1 MERKWWTLI
10 VACLATFMLL
20 IDITVVNV
28 ALPDIQSSLHAS
40 FSDLQWVVDAYAL
53 TLAALLLTAGSLGD
67 RIGRKL
73 VFAVGLGLFVAA
85 SLLCGLATSPTF
97 LNLARALQG
106 VGGAVMFAQSLAL
119 IAEDFHGRERGT
131 AFGIWGATIGA
142 AVAVGPL
149 VGGILTEGI
158 GWEWIFFVNIPIGIA
173 TIALT
178 MRFVHES
185 RDEAA
190 RRLDIPG
197 TFLFSGA
204 LFALVFALIRG
215 NAEGWGSGL
224 IVGLLL
230 GAVALLVVFVVVEHR
245 IDDPMFDLSL
255 FRVPAF
261 CGVSIAAFALSSS
274 MFAMFLYLTL
284 YVQNILGFSPLEAG
298 LRFLPITLVS
308 FFVAPVAGQLT
319 GRIQV
324 RYLLGGGLLL
334 VSIGLALMHG
344 VASDSSWTTLLPGF
358 LLAGIGIGMCNPS
371 IATVAVGVVSPAQSG
386 MASGISSTFRQVG
399 IATGIAGLGAIFQS
413 RVEHHATNLLA
424 GTQGISPSAV
434 GHQVATGAAD
444 SAINTAPASV
454 RGQVAT
460 AASDA
465 FCSGFNEIV
474 LIAAAVAFV
483 GAVLALVLT
492 RQSDLLTS
500 VQHAAPPQAEAQV
513 AA

>member
-1 MERKWWTLI
+1 MERKWWTLL

-20 IDITVVNV
+20 LDITVVNV

-67 RIGRKL
+67 RMGRKL

-85 SLLCGLATSPTF
+85 SLLCGLATTPTF

-131 AFGIWGATIGA
+131 AFGIWGATLGA
-142 AVAVGPL
+142 AVAIGPL
-149 VGGILTEGI
+149 VGGILTEAF

-178 MRFVHES
+178 LRFVHES
-185 RDEAA
+185 RGDAA
-190 RRLDIPG
+190 RRLDLPG

-215 NAEGWGSGL
+215 NAEGWGSAL

-230 GAVALLVVFVVVEHR
+230 GSVLLLVLFVVVER
-245 IDDPMFDLSL
+245 RVSDPMFDLSL

-261 CGVSIAAFALSSS
+261 CGVSIAAFALSAS

-284 YVQNILGFSPLEAG
+284 YVQNILGFSPLASG

-308 FFVAPVAGQLT
+308 FFVAPIAGQLT
-319 GRIQV
+319 SRVPV
-324 RYLLGGGLLL
+324 RNLLGAGLLL
-334 VSIGLALMHG
+334 VSLGLLLMHG
-344 VASDSSWTTLLPGF
+344 VKPDSSWTTLLPGF
-358 LLAGIGIGMCNPS
+358 LLAGVGIGLCNPA
-371 IATVAVGVVSPAQSG
+371 IATVAVGVVAPAQSG

-413 RVEHHATNLLA
+413 RVQDEAARLLA
-424 GTQGISPSAV
+424 GTPGINPTGV
-434 GHQVATGAAD
+434 GHQVATGETQN
-444 SAINTAPASV
+444 AISIAPPSV
-454 RGQVAT
+454 RGRIAS

-465 FCSGFNEIV
+465 FCSGFNRIV

-483 GAVLALVLT
+483 GAVLSFVLT
-492 RQSDLLTS
+492 RQRDL
-500 VQHAAPPQAEAQV
+500 VAQGQPAQPPAGAQV

>member
-20 IDITVVNV
+20 LDITVVNV

-85 SLLCGLATSPTF
+85 SLLCGLATTPTF

-149 VGGILTEGI
+149 VGGVLTEGI

-197 TFLFSGA
+197 TILFSGA

-215 NAEGWGSGL
+215 NAEGWGSTL

-230 GAVALLVVFVVVEHR
+230 GAVALLALFVAVERR

-298 LRFLPITLVS
+298 LRFLPITLIS
-308 FFVAPVAGQLT
+308 FFVAPIAGQLT
-319 GRIQV
+319 ARIQV
-324 RYLLGGGLLL
+324 RYLLGAGLLL
-334 VSIGLALMHG
+334 VAIGLALMHG
-344 VASDSSWTTLLPGF
+344 VG
-358 LLAGIGIGMCNPS
+358 
-371 IATVAVGVVSPAQSG
+371 VG
-386 MASGISSTFRQVG
+386 
-399 IATGIAGLGAIFQS
+399 L
-413 RVEHHATNLLA
+413 EL
-424 GTQGISPSAV
+424 
-434 GHQVATGAAD
+434 D
-444 SAINTAPASV
+444 
-454 RGQVAT
+454 
-460 AASDA
+460 
-465 FCSGFNEIV
+465 
-474 LIAAAVAFV
+474 
-483 GAVLALVLT
+483 
-492 RQSDLLTS
+492 
-500 VQHAAPPQAEAQV
+500 HAAPGLPAR
-513 AA
+513 AASGSACATPRSRRSRSASWRPRRAAWPPASAPRSARSASPRASPASARSSSHACRTRRRRRSRARPASARRASATRWRPAPRRPPSTPRRRACAARWRARPRTPSARASTRSS